1 MAGMK
6 YSTPTMYVSVELFVM
21 IFCFVELTIG
31 NSRLKD
37 KPPPEY
43 TRILGWNEKDSPTL
57 HFKIPLPLA
66 LRVSE
71 ILLVPLRYC
80 IICTN

>member
-6 YSTPTMYVSVELFVM
+6 SSTPKISVSVELFVV

-31 NSRLKD
+31 NPRLKD
-37 KPPPEY
+37 KPPLEY
-43 TRILGWNEKDSPTL
+43 TRILGWNAKDSSTL
-57 HFKIPLPLA
+57 HFKIPLPLE

-80 IICTN
+80 IIWTN